1 MAVEPVMLVL
11 TLVELME
18 VLVVVLE
25 DGFKFLDKLLQKE
38 VSQSMLVVEELDII
52 IQVNNNMEP
61 LVVHQPLMVL

>member
-1 MAVEPVMLVL
+1 MEPVMLGL
-11 TLVELME
+11 ILVELME

-61 LVVHQPLMVL
+61 LVVLQPLMVL

>member
-1 MAVEPVMLVL
+1 MEPVMLVL
-11 TLVELME
+11 TLGELME

-52 IQVNNNMEP
+52 IQVNNNMEL

>member
-1 MAVEPVMLVL
+1 MEPVMLVL

-38 VSQSMLVVEELDII
+38 TTQSMLVVEELDII
-52 IQVNNNMEP
+52 IQVNNNMEL

>member
-1 MAVEPVMLVL
+1 MEPVMLVL
-11 TLVELME
+11 ILVELME